1 MPLFPEAGKRKA
13 EVLSGAV
20 GMPVDGTGVSQGS
33 GGGGSSQDSGGAYGL
48 TRGELDTLCVRVAQV
63 VSIHDH
69 QIRELR
75 TLLRRVKL
83 PTSGRVGKELSQLDK
98 EWKDAVRAGKAERL
112 GNKHAKLA
120 IRVINAVFDDPSIGD
135 QDKSTMT
142 SALSGVDSSKEGEVE
157 KCVNVMKWKELKG
170 GKEGVLEFRL
180 VAELAAVEGIMVK
193 VLGASGGTVLT
204 TPEPRQ
210 PQIRDVDELIQ
221 GTWKRR

>member
-1 MPLFPEAGKRKA
+1 MPLFTEPGKRKA
-13 EVLSGAV
+13 DALSGEE
-20 GMPVDGTGVSQGS
+20 GMSVDGTGVSQGS
-33 GGGGSSQDSGGAYGL
+33 GGGSSSQDGGGAYGL

-69 QIRELR
+69 QIRELK
-75 TLLRRVKL
+75 TLLRRVRL
-83 PTSGRVGKELSQLDK
+83 PTSGRVGKELTKMDK
-98 EWKDAVRAGKAERL
+98 EWKEAVRAGRAERL

-120 IRVINAVFDDPSIGD
+120 VRVIDAVFDDPSIGA
-135 QDKSTMT
+135 QDKDTMKT
-142 SALSGVDSSKEGEVE
+142 ALSGVDASKEGEVE
-157 KCVNVMKWKELKG
+157 RCVNVMKWKELKG
-170 GKEGVLEFRL
+170 GKEGILEFRL

-221 GTWKRR
+221 GTWKRS